1 PPRGL
6 KEEMTKAIVKKA
18 PKRIAGMKV
27 REVRAYDGV
36 KFILG
41 PSCIIGGE
49 AWLLLRPSGTEPL
62 VRIYAEANS
71 PVKVREMLKAG
82 KQMIGR
88 RQA

>member
-1 PPRGL
+1 
-6 KEEMTKAIVKKA
+6 
-18 PKRIAGMKV
+18 MKV
-27 REVRAYDGV
+27 REIRTYDGM

-41 PSCIIGGE
+41 SSNIIGGE